1 MEPRYI
7 ISVVPPKDVDA
18 EPFDIPEWEY
28 DFACYTAMCYR
39 DRGWKA
45 VIVDYGDEPVAWRM
59 SGTGVNQ
66 ICVTARNFDEAIMLA
81 RSVDARYSGG
91 QRED

>member
-7 ISVVPPKDVDA
+7 ISVVPPKGVDA
-18 EPFDIPEWEY
+18 EPFDISEWGY
-28 DFACYTAMCYR
+28 DFACATARRYR

-45 VIVDYGDEPVAWRM
+45 VIVDHGAEPVAWRM
-59 SGTGVNQ
+59 SGTGVNRS
-66 ICVTARNFDEAIMLA
+66 CVTAGNFDEAIMPA
-81 RSVDARYSGG
+81 RPVDARYDGG